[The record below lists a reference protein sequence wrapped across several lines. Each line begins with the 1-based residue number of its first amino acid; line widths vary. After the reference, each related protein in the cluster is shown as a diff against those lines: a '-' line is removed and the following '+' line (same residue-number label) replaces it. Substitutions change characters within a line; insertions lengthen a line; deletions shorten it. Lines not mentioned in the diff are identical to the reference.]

1 MKCQYCGSEIEDTD
15 KGCPICCDTNL
26 TEEETVKGKVEKEN
40 EKTNEEGLE
49 NDESSN
55 KKEKWIAECMEG
67 HKTEIDKDDKE
78 FYCEECEENY
88 IIRDDGICK
97 KYPKNQ
103 ATDVKDDLNSDEKT
117 NITNER
123 AILSEKQ
130 KNEELI
136 SLIWKNNKNE
146 VIKIPKKGGTIGRD
160 GDYGSSLFNRYYMNT
175 ISRQHIKIEFKG
187 GDWVI
192 SHLSKVNDTEINGK
206 KLEHDSFLILKNN
219 DEITLAKKISFRVEI
234 K

>member
-1 MKCQYCGSEIEDTD
+1 
-15 KGCPICCDTNL
+15 
-26 TEEETVKGKVEKEN
+26 
-40 EKTNEEGLE
+40 
-49 NDESSN
+49 
-55 KKEKWIAECMEG
+55 MEG

-103 ATDVKDDLNSDEKT
+103 ATDVKYDLNSDEKT